1 MFLSRH
7 RNTSG
12 SLGELEILWKHEPT
26 GECFN
31 RFFELS
37 QTFTPLSLCQ
47 QLLLVVFLSSSENDL
62 NQSAGGRE
70 GGGGEIAR
78 KKIGLRLKHQILGQ
92 RIWNRTGRGKGKND
106 SYQLKFRLFVIFQK
120 RQDSKGP

>member
-47 QLLLVVFLSSSENDL
+47 QRAE
-62 NQSAGGRE
+62 E
-70 GGGGEIAR
+70 KGGEIAR
-78 KKIGLRLKHQILGQ
+78 KKKIGLRMKHQILGQ